1 MGSPKKAKAGLKAAK
16 SKARSLKS
24 LPAKNSSSV
33 RGGGKSQKL
42 QGGPILAGWDLKAN
56 PKV

>member
-1 MGSPKKAKAGLKAAK
+1 MTSGKKAKAGSKSDK

-24 LPAKNSSSV
+24 LSAKASSDV
-33 RGGGKSQKL
+33 RGGGKA

-56 PKV
+56 KKV